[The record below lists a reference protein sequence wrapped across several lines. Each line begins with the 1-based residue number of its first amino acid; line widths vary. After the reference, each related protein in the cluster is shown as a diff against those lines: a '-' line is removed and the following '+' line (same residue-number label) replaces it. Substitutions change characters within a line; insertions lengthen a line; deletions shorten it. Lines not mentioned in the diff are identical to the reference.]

1 MFDAERI
8 ILDRIGPDCCRGEG
22 NMHRANRPADEPTEY
37 GPVYLAI
44 ERALWALG
52 PALVF
57 FLLLNFPAVQAARQQ
72 AEADVAADIGSE
84 NLEYCAKWGMPVASP
99 EHADCVQDLVAIRAR
114 TAQRVRDQAAAEF

>member
-1 MFDAERI
+1 
-8 ILDRIGPDCCRGEG
+8 
-22 NMHRANRPADEPTEY
+22 MHRQMDLPTSLPNM
-37 GPVYLAI
+37 GRCTWPI